1 MHLVGGQPS
10 GSTDGIVVGKL
21 HVRLVGI
28 PKISSLVDNHSEH
41 VSHGVVH
48 ALDAA
53 VAVRMIGA
61 CCNSA
66 LAVWLVNRVRQLGK
80 NWSPLLKSRIT
91 GHPHRGIY
99 VFTRMS
105 AVLSAV
111 NSATETACMH
121 ARRLKRSVRHFS
133 FSRGRKAFH
142 APKP

>member
-61 CCNSA
+61 CRIFAHA
-66 LAVWLVNRVRQLGK
+66 LQLVDSVRQLGAELEVIVGK
-80 NWSPLLKSRIT
+80 ETNGASPQ
-91 GHPHRGIY
+91 
-99 VFTRMS
+99 MD
-105 AVLSAV
+105 VLV
-111 NSATETACMH
+111 NQNF
-121 ARRLKRSVRHFS
+121 RRCLRS
-133 FSRGRKAFH
+133 
-142 APKP
+142 